1 MHSVSCVLWKAVW
14 WVVLGVV
21 VTDMICM
28 VCEVQKYRTLLFQ
41 RTKDQKFKA
50 SKWNCKS
57 KQQTDFCG
65 DEVYGEFFGGPN
77 SSSHGE
83 KKAEQPPV
91 SAAVSSSAL
100 LIKPLLTWCY

>member
-1 MHSVSCVLWKAVW
+1 MLVVCRGGLWKAVW
-14 WVVLGVV
+14 CVVHFDVHGYVV
-21 VTDMICM
+21 GACNVVATDMICM

-65 DEVYGEFFGGPN
+65 DEVYGEFF
-77 SSSHGE
+77 
-83 KKAEQPPV
+83 
-91 SAAVSSSAL
+91 
-100 LIKPLLTWCY
+100 W